1 MHQNSILTP
10 GTPAFLIARVSDPGQ
25 RDALPAQELRLNRY
39 AEQYQLKSKLYSF
52 DESAFK
58 EHRGQFEEIVNEI
71 SNYPEPCIAVF
82 DKVDRL
88 TRDSS
93 SEVVRILKWATKNG
107 KIELHFPSENL
118 VLRKGAPAVD
128 WTRFTMGAAFAEYY
142 SGAISDNVKRR
153 IEQKLHDGEWPGK
166 APIGY
171 INQDEVVNGKVTK
184 NVVPDPQR
192 AHLIRRMF
200 ELRLQGDSYKVI
212 ARKLRDDGLTSNMAV
227 PRPIGSSVV
236 EMGLRNP
243 FYYGVMAYS
252 GGRYPHRYEPL
263 ISKETFDECQ
273 KITESRQGDGPKPK
287 SNAATRHIFTT
298 QGILKCGVCG
308 CSYSTYITK
317 GNTYTQCS
325 KAKGSCTNKSVS
337 EPKIVMPQLIEIV
350 GNLQVPQ
357 EAIDEII
364 GELKKKHDNDQ
375 YYFQAVIE
383 NTKAEYAKLKRRL
396 EVAYEDKLDGR
407 ITVDQYDELAQRYKA
422 EMEDLDRKM
431 VQATNTDF
439 ESFVLDSEYLLKLTQ
454 FAPVLFESSKPA
466 QKNRLL
472 KILLSNLEIKE
483 NHLSYKR
490 WQPFD
495 ALASCLETQNWLLGP
510 GSNRQPSD

>member
-1 MHQNSILTP
+1 MNQTSILNP

-39 AEQYQLKSKLYSF
+39 AEQHQLKGKLYSF

-171 INQDEVVNGKVTK
+171 INQDQVVSGKVTK
-184 NVVPDPQR
+184 NIVPDPVR
-192 AHLIRRMF
+192 APLIIKMF
-200 ELRLQGDSYKVI
+200 ELRLQGDSYRTI
-212 ARKLRDDGLTSNMAV
+212 AKKLRADGLTSNMSV
-227 PRPIGSSVV
+227 PKPIGSSVV
-236 EMGLRNP
+236 EMGLKNP
-243 FYYGVMAYS
+243 FYYGVMAYA
-252 GGRYPHRYEPL
+252 GGRYPHRYEPI
-263 ISKETFDECQ
+263 ISKETFDEANR
-273 KITESRQGDGPKPK
+273 ITESRWHGGSFPK
-287 SNAATRHIFTT
+287 SDTKQLFTT
-298 QGILKCGVCG
+298 QGLLKCGVCG
-308 CSYSTYITK
+308 CSYSSYVRKGHTYM
-317 GNTYTQCS
+317 QCS
-325 KAKGSCTNKSVS
+325 KAKGNCDNRNVGEK
-337 EPKIVMPQLIEIV
+337 KIMPQLLEIV
-350 GNLQVPQ
+350 GGF
-357 EAIDEII
+357 DI
-364 GELKKKHDNDQ
+364 GEEAVTEILTELKQKHDNDQ

-383 NTKAEYAKLKRRL
+383 NSRNERAKLERRL
-396 EVAYEDKLDGR
+396 QVAYEDKLDGR
-407 ITVDQYDELAQRYKA
+407 ITNEQYDTLNERYKA
-422 EMEDLDRKM
+422 EMEGLDRKIA
-431 VQATNTDF
+431 QTNNDDY
-439 ESFVLDSEYLLKLTQ
+439 ESFVLDSEYLLKLSD
-454 FAPVLFESSKPA
+454 FAPVLFKSSNPA
-466 QKNRLL
+466 LKNKLL

-495 ALASCLETQNWLLGP
+495 ALASCLESQNWLRRLD
-510 GSNRQPSD
+510 SNQ